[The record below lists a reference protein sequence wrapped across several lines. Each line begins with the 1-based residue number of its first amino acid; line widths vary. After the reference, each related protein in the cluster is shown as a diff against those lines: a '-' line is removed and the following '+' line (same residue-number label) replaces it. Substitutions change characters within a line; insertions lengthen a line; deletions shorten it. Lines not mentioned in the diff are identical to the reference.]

1 MHKMTDA
8 NEPANDAVL
17 TPKINPKAESVDDH
31 FAKQETTQEA
41 QAAPEVES
49 TTESSPVSEDNHEE
63 KTNGVQKRIND
74 ITAQRYQEQRR
85 ADELQAQLDALK
97 GQQAAPVEQ
106 IKPESTLK
114 APALP
119 DDMYDEEAMRK
130 YHADSQAYNMQVA
143 TNAAQTQFEN
153 QQKQGAEQAQQAK
166 QKQIL
171 DQYTTN
177 ALRDGVDLDKL
188 RVAEQSLNQAGIT
201 PELGAFI
208 MNDPNGAKIASY
220 LADNPAEMY
229 DILQKDPVSAGIQ
242 IANQIKPKVLS
253 QTPKVSKAPD
263 PIPEVSGGGFVEKDD
278 FDKTYPGAV
287 IL

>member
-1 MHKMTDA
+1 MTDA
-8 NEPANDAVL
+8 NETTEDVVL

-31 FAKQETTQEA
+31 FAKQEDIQEA

-49 TTESSPVSEDNHEE
+49 ITESSPVSEDNHEE

-85 ADELQAQLDALK
+85 ADDLQAQLDALK
-97 GQQAAPVEQ
+97 GQQTQPVQQEKQESKLQAPSV
-106 IKPESTLK
+106 
-114 APALP
+114 P
-119 DDMYDEEAMRK
+119 DDIYDEDAMRK
-130 YHADSQAYNMQVA
+130 YHADSQAYNAQVA
-143 TNAAQTQFEN
+143 TQAAQTQFEN

-166 QKQIL
+166 QKAVIE
-171 DQYTTN
+171 QYTTN

-188 RVAEQSLNQAGIT
+188 RVAEQSLNQAGIS
-201 PELGAFI
+201 PELGSFI
-208 MNDPNGAKIASY
+208 MNDPNGAKIATY

-229 DILQKDPVSAGIQ
+229 DILQKDSVSAGIQ

-278 FDKTYPGAV
+278 FDKTYSGYE